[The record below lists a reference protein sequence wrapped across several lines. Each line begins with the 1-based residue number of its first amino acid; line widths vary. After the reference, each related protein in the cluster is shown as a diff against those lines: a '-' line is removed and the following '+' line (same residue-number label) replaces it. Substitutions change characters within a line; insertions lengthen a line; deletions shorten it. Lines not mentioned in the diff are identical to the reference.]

1 MHGKPTW
8 ASDYAVDDLL
18 GALQQPDVIGL
29 LDPFL
34 GEAAKV

>member
-8 ASDYAVDDLL
+8 ANDYAEDDLP

-29 LDPFL
+29 LAPFL
-34 GEAAKV
+34 GEAAEV